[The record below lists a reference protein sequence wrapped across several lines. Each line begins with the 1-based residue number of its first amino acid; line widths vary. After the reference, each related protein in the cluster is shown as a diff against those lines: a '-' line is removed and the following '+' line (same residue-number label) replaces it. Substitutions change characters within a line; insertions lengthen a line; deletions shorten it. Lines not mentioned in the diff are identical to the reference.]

1 VPEQAV
7 PNPRADRPVSV
18 TVARSGGFAG
28 LTRTWSA
35 TATGDDRD
43 EWMPLIDA
51 CPWRAPSTPSPARDQ
66 FVWTIAVRAPRRRR
80 TAVVPEHDLVA
91 PWRALI
97 DRVRSTDDAVNRD

>member
-1 VPEQAV
+1 M
-7 PNPRADRPVSV
+7 PNHTAPKPRAERPVSV

-28 LTRTWSA
+28 LTREWSA

-51 CPWRAPSTPSPARDQ
+51 CPWHAPSTPSTARDQ

-80 TAVVPEHDLVA
+80 TAVVPEHDLVG
-91 PWRALI
+91 PWRSLVE
-97 DRVRSTDDAVNRD
+97 RVRAVDDASNQG